1 MRKSARGIAA
11 FALLTFSVACGD
23 EPIGPSGPCDGPVSA
38 TAARAAQSQL
48 YFTWAPDCYAN
59 ELIVLGA
66 STGQGSP
73 VRWWVKSKVGV
84 GGFQSG
90 VFYGSAPAETD
101 EFHPAYPNPYEVGAT
116 VNVYDANGNRIG
128 QAPLP
133 AP

>member
-1 MRKSARGIAA
+1 MRKCARGIAA
-11 FALLTFSVACGD
+11 FALVTFAVACGGD
-23 EPIGPSGPCDGPVSA
+23 DPIGPAGPCDGPVTL

-48 YFTWAPDCYAN
+48 YFTWRPDCYAN

-66 STGQGSP
+66 PSSQGAP
-73 VRWWVKSKVGV
+73 VRWWVRSKG

-101 EFHPAYPNPYEVGAT
+101 EFHPADPNPYEVGAT